1 MNSCAKD
8 LLDRARAPVHGMF
21 LYPFVLHGSMATV
34 QVADQFTAIL
44 AELFAGAPHVKKLG
58 YDVLGTSVIVRA
70 VFDDNDGA
78 DYSKRLDEVG
88 DRFSAFEKKVID
100 GIMPEMDL
108 RMQAAPLRRG
118 WPGGLEKMAVV
129 IDR

>member
-1 MNSCAKD
+1 
-8 LLDRARAPVHGMF
+8 
-21 LYPFVLHGSMATV
+21 MATV
-34 QVADQFTAIL
+34 QVTDQFSAML
-44 AELFAGAPHVKKLG
+44 SELFAGVPYVRKLG
-58 YDVLGTSVIVRA
+58 YDALGNSVIVRA

-78 DYSKRLDEVG
+78 DYSERFGEVVR
-88 DRFSAFEKKVID
+88 RFMAFEDKVWD

-108 RMQAAPLRRG
+108 RMQAVPSRHG

>member
-1 MNSCAKD
+1 
-8 LLDRARAPVHGMF
+8 
-21 LYPFVLHGSMATV
+21 MATA
-34 QVADQFTAIL
+34 QVTDQFTAIL
-44 AELFAGAPHVKKLG
+44 AELFAGAPYVKKLG

-70 VFDDNDGA
+70 VFDDNDGD
-78 DYSKRLDEVG
+78 DYSERFDEVV